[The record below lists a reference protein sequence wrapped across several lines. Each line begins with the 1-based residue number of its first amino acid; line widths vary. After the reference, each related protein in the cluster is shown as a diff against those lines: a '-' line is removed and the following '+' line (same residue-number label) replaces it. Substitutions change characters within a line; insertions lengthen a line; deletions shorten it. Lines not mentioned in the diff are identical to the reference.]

1 MTEPTIRNFTASDGY
16 KIHFRHWQSSSPRGI
31 VIALHGIQS
40 HSGWY
45 KASSHAMANAGFDVY
60 FADRRGSGWN
70 GFQRGDAAHGMRLI
84 HDVRA
89 MAALARDEHRADAL
103 GGSSLPVV
111 LLGMSWGGKTA
122 AATVSLFPS
131 EFQGLALLY
140 PGLEPRL
147 RPNAWQRFQLRLARR
162 FEITKTD
169 IPIPLRSPE
178 LFTDTPKWRQFI
190 AEDPL
195 ALHAVTSSFLN
206 AGRDLDD
213 IVASQG
219 TDIRCPI
226 LLMLAGRDRI
236 IDNLRTRA
244 RVASFMTNDITSI
257 CYPDACHTLE
267 FEPDRNVI
275 FSDLTE
281 WLRTRCLRTRHSCI
295 ADGNDCR

>member
-1 MTEPTIRNFTASDGY
+1 MIEPSIRNFTASDGY
-16 KIHFRHWQSSSPRGI
+16 KIHFRHWRSQTPRGI

-45 KASSHAMANAGFDVY
+45 KASSRAMADAGFDVY

-70 GFQRGDAAHGMRLI
+70 GFQRGHATHGMRI
-84 HDVRA
+84 INDVRA
-89 MAALARDEHRADAL
+89 LAALAKDEQRENSNDVL
-103 GGSSLPVV
+103 SLPVI
-111 LLGMSWGGKTA
+111 LMGISWGAKVA
-122 AATVSLFPS
+122 AAAVSLFPS
-131 EFQGLALLY
+131 EFQRLALLY

-147 RPNAWQRFQLRLARR
+147 RPNAWQRFRLKLARR
-162 FEITKTD
+162 FEVIKTD

-206 AGRDLDD
+206 TGKDLDD
-213 IVASQG
+213 IVASHAARIQ
-219 TDIRCPI
+219 CPV
-226 LLMLAGRDRI
+226 LLMLAGRDKI
-236 IDNLRTRA
+236 IDNAKTRA
-244 RVASFMTNDITSI
+244 RVASFMTNDFTSL

-267 FEPDRNVI
+267 FEPNPAAI

-281 WLRTRCLRTRHSCI
+281 WLRTRPTGGTHRE
-295 ADGNDCR
+295 DCR